1 MLDALRTHGQ
11 TVKRR
16 SDTQWMAQCPAH
28 DDNTPSLSITY
39 GEGCVAL
46 YCFSG
51 CQLTD
56 ILNAL
61 DYNIKDLWD
70 EHATT
75 NIINLDKYRFNPEQP
90 ANPPTGDNQPETL
103 HWEYVD
109 ADWQPYVKVVKQRH
123 EDGTKTF
130 RQQHW
135 DGNQWVNGLNNREPI
150 LYQLPS
156 VLATAADGG
165 IIVICEG
172 EKDADT
178 FNRECTDGRL
188 ATTAPM
194 GAGKWRDTYTQAL
207 HGASMIHIIH
217 DLDDP
222 GIKHATKI
230 AQHLDDANIPYRIL
244 APATGKDLT
253 DHINAGYTL
262 TQLIDQQ
269 TIIEQAKT
277 DAANKALQRAI
288 DEERI
293 KQTARDTVRK
303 DIANEQAANRYTLPT
318 YTKTLTDELAITD
331 EPMPWLIQDL
341 WPANANTTLTATFK
355 AGKTTS
361 IITVIKSLADQQP
374 LFNNP
379 SWIPTNPGRIAFWN
393 YEVSPNQIREWIK
406 ERNINNTNQITLL
419 NMRGTRW
426 PLVTDYAIE
435 HTIQWLKDN
444 NIGTWIIDPLAR
456 AFVGCGDE
464 NSNQDMGT
472 FLDALDYIKD
482 QAEVANLLIAA
493 HTGRN
498 AEQGNSRA
506 RGASRFDDWADVRW
520 MLNKDDE
527 DMRFF
532 AADGRD
538 VLVAKGALK
547 YDPETREQ
555 TYDADTKQLNKRS
568 RETHEKEQKYRD
580 QITAVLRE
588 AKSTGLTREQIAIA
602 CGLTTKQHKGLRS
615 TSSFLKAFK
624 SLEGKL
630 IGSRPGEKKND
641 PEIWTHIEYSNHF
654 DPNNY

>member
-1 MLDALRTHGQ
+1 MKSLHLMLDALRTHGQ

-75 NIINLDKYRFNPEQP
+75 NIIDLDKYRFNPEQP
-90 ANPPTGDNQPETL
+90 ANPPIGDNQPETL

-123 EDGTKTF
+123 NDGTKTF

-135 DGNQWVNGLNNREPI
+135 DGNQWVNGLANREPI

-288 DEERI
+288 DDERI

-331 EPMPWLIQDL
+331 QPLQWVIKDL
-341 WPANANTTLTATFK
+341 WPQDANISLTAPFK
-355 AGKTTS
+355 GGKTST
-361 IITVIKSLADQQP
+361 TNNVIRALADKEP
-374 LFNNP
+374 LFDCDQFTINN
-379 SWIPTNPGRIAFWN
+379 TGRIAIWN
-393 YEVSPNQIREWIK
+393 YEVSPNQYRQWL
-406 ERNINNTNQITLL
+406 RDLNITNTSDITVL
-419 NMRGTRW
+419 NMRGHTW
-426 PLVTDYAIE
+426 PIVHQYIIDN
-435 HTIQWLKDN
+435 TIQWLQTN
-444 NIGTWIIDPLAR
+444 NIETWILDPLAR

-464 NSNQDMGT
+464 NSNADMGIFCDT
-472 FLDALDYIKD
+472 LDYIKD
-482 QAEVANLLIAA
+482 QAGVRNLMIIA

-520 MLNKDDE
+520 TLTKDTDGQRWFE
-527 DMRFF
+527 
-532 AADGRD
+532 ADGRD
-538 VLVAKGALK
+538 VSI
-547 YDPETREQ
+547 PESRLDWNDQTRRQ
-555 TYDADTKQLNKRS
+555 TIAYGIGKAETKL
-568 RETHEKEQKYRD
+568 ERD
-580 QITAVLRE
+580 QQRVYDIIASAEPNGINRQGIIDTYKAAYKQESLSKE
-588 AKSTGLTREQIAIA
+588 STDTGILGQ
-602 CGLTTKQHKGLRS
+602 LQNKGLIY
-615 TSSFLKAFK
+615 KYPVGK
-624 SLEGKL
+624 SLL
-630 IGSRPGEKKND
+630 FRV
-641 PEIWTHIEYSNHF
+641 T
-654 DPNNY
+654 NNQLQVT